1 MMMVVTM
8 SMVVAIV
15 QLALAGER
23 TGIIIIIVT
32 DVVTLGGVVELL
44 VSFQVLKI

>member
-8 SMVVAIV
+8 SMVVAIM

-23 TGIIIIIVT
+23 IIIIIVT